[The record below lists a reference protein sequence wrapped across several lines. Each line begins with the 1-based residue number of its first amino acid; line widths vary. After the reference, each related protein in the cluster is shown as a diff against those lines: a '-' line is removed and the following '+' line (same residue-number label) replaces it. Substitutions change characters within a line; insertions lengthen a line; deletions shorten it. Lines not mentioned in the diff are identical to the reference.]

1 MSAMHTVASLAIHRR
16 FDPQAS
22 LPRPNIYWAT
32 VHTATPEGSTRS
44 ANTYLAADHTALA
57 VQRLTAWC
65 EKTQGFVPT
74 RSNSSIKV
82 RRMLLGDLIADP
94 DLYGVAVANAR
105 AADQYAVLASLE
117 ELPGIIARMVGI
129 DVDVSLQG
137 LSAPLWDAQPAP
149 VRELRPSVA

>member
-32 VHTATPEGSTRS
+32 VHTAEGRT

-94 DLYGVAVANAR
+94 DLYDVAVANAR
-105 AADQYAVLASLE
+105 AANQYAVLAALE
-117 ELPGIIARMVGI
+117 ELPGIVARMAGI
-129 DVDVSLQG
+129 KVDVSCEEP
-137 LSAPLWDAQPAP
+137 SASLWGAEPAP
-149 VRELRPSVA
+149 VRELRPSAA